1 MRIVL
6 SLFLL
11 VSALTIF
18 TTSGCSYRDIPVEEE
33 KIMAENI
40 NSVFDSNMNEGYKTA
55 TFALG

>member
-11 VSALTIF
+11 VSVLTIF
-18 TTSGCSYRDIPVEEE
+18 TTNGCSYTNLPVEEE

-40 NSVFDSNMNEGYKTA
+40 NSVIDSNVNEGYKTA